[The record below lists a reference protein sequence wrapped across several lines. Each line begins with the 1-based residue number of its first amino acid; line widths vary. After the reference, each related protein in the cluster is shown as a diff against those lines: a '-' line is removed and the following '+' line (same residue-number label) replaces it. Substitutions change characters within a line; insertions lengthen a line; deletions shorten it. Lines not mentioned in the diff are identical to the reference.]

1 MQSLNFENLNIG
13 DIVLTVPKTKW
24 HNIGNL
30 GMSTS
35 LYVVQSVD
43 TENLTAV
50 VANIGNGTANL
61 LTTSTDGQTTIA
73 PMSGNDPAI
82 TCEAFQMS
90 HEEAIET
97 RMGERT
103 QAERL
108 LGHHLESRLDTI
120 TPRPVDQFIEDFYA
134 KAHSTDQGT
143 NSYVSD
149 ITAGYRLMR
158 DLLEGVR
165 DMYDKESAKEATLL
179 EAIREES
186 SKVYTQIMALVKE
199 ADIKYVYSPEV
210 VTFTTQAPYCNPRT
224 FRVGTSIMRE
234 DEPYTIT
241 RVSATRAYITDINGE
256 EVGYISSSKA
266 DGLKF
271 TIKNA
276 PVEDKRHRNKWE
288 YATHPAISE
297 PNRCNYSPSPVRP
310 IRAHHQSTGYFNRAP
325 ITRHRTTTKAVSPVV
340 TKHSTRDVTGATHN
354 IAHNSG
360 TELLF
365 GTTLSGAKIWTQ
377 TATPANSNPVR
388 NVIFAKLKYCRL
400 PNGSSSTSISF
411 NNCMMTAGKIVKKLP
426 NIAKSIKESV
436 ATELKSMIST
446 LL

>member
-35 LYVVQSVD
+35 LYVDQSVD

-97 RMGERT
+97 RMSERI

-108 LGHHLESRLDTI
+108 LGRHLSTRLDTL
-120 TPRPVDQFIEDFYA
+120 TPRPVDQFIEKFYA
-134 KAHSTDQGT
+134 KAYATDKDI
-143 NSYVSD
+143 NSYVSNVA
-149 ITAGYRLMR
+149 AGYKMMR
-158 DLLEGVR
+158 EILEGVR

-179 EAIREES
+179 ESIREES
-186 SKVYTQIMALVKE
+186 SKVYSQIMELVQE
-199 ADIKYVYSPEV
+199 ADIKYVYSPEA
-210 VTFTTQAPYCNPRT
+210 VTLTTEAPYCAPRT

-234 DEPYTIT
+234 GEPYTIT
-241 RVSATRAYITDINGE
+241 RVSTTRAYITDINE
-256 EVGYISSSKA
+256 EEAGYISSSKSE
-266 DGLKF
+266 GVKV

-276 PVEDKRHRNKWE
+276 PSEDKRRRNKWE
-288 YATHPAISE
+288 YVTYPASTPAEMVKLDKLTDEVQEIMEEHYRKMQNMIEEADCSRVTDFANIARRR
-297 PNRCNYSPSPVRP
+297 PPSTYVL
-310 IRAHHQSTGYFNRAP
+310 S
-325 ITRHRTTTKAVSPVV
+325 
-340 TKHSTRDVTGATHN
+340 DN
-354 IAHNSG
+354 IAHIQDFVNAAQK
-360 TELLF
+360 TQRELEQCKSDFL
-365 GTTLSGAKIWTQ
+365 
-377 TATPANSNPVR
+377 
-388 NVIFAKLKYCRL
+388 LKAERL
-400 PNGSSSTSISF
+400 TNRAYG
-411 NNCMMTAGKIVKKLP
+411 L
-426 NIAKSIKESV
+426 
-436 ATELKSMIST
+436 
-446 LL
+446 

>member
-1 MQSLNFENLNIG
+1 MQSLNFESLSIG
-13 DIVLTVPKTKW
+13 DVVLTASTTKW

-30 GMSTS
+30 GMNTC

-43 TENLTAV
+43 TENMTAV
-50 VANIGNGTANL
+50 VANTGNGTANL

-73 PMSGNDPAI
+73 PMSGNDPAT

-90 HEEAIET
+90 HEEAIEK

-120 TPRPVDQFIEDFYA
+120 TPRPVDQFIEEFYA

-165 DMYDKESAKEATLL
+165 NMYDKESAKEATLL

-186 SKVYTQIMALVKE
+186 SKVYARIMALVKE

-210 VTFTTQAPYCNPRT
+210 VTLTTQAPYCNPRT

-288 YATHPAISE
+288 YATYPAS
-297 PNRCNYSPSPVRP
+297 
-310 IRAHHQSTGYFNRAP
+310 
-325 ITRHRTTTKAVSPVV
+325 
-340 TKHSTRDVTGATHN
+340 
-354 IAHNSG
+354 
-360 TELLF
+360 
-365 GTTLSGAKIWTQ
+365 
-377 TATPANSNPVR
+377 TPAEMV
-388 NVIFAKLKYCRL
+388 KLDNLTIEVEEIMAEHY
-400 PNGSSSTSISF
+400 
-411 NNCMMTAGKIVKKLP
+411 KK
-426 NIAKSIKESV
+426 V
-436 ATELKSMIST
+436 QSMIEEADCSRVT
-446 LL
+446 DFVTIARRRPPHTYILSDSITHIKDFVNSVQKTQRELEQYKSDFFLKAERLTNKAYGL

>member
-210 VTFTTQAPYCNPRT
+210 VTLTTQAPYCNPRT

-288 YATHPAISE
+288 YATYPASTPAEMVKLDNLTIE
-297 PNRCNYSPSPVRP
+297 VEEIMAEHYKKV
-310 IRAHHQSTGYFNRAP
+310 QSMIEEADCSR
-325 ITRHRTTTKAVSPVV
+325 V
-340 TKHSTRDVTGATHN
+340 TDFAN
-354 IAHNSG
+354 IARRRPPHTYILSDSITHIQDFVNSVQK
-360 TELLF
+360 TQRELEQYKSDF
-365 GTTLSGAKIWTQ
+365 
-377 TATPANSNPVR
+377 
-388 NVIFAKLKYCRL
+388 FLKAERL
-400 PNGSSSTSISF
+400 TNKAYG
-411 NNCMMTAGKIVKKLP
+411 L
-426 NIAKSIKESV
+426 
-436 ATELKSMIST
+436 
-446 LL
+446 

>member
-1 MQSLNFENLNIG
+1 MQSLNFESLSIG

-24 HNIGNL
+24 RNIGNL
-30 GMSTS
+30 GMNTR

-43 TENLTAV
+43 AESLTTVLADTS
-50 VANIGNGTANL
+50 NGTANL
-61 LTTSTDGQTTIA
+61 LTTSADGQTTIA
-73 PMSGNDPAI
+73 PMSGNDPAT

-120 TPRPVDQFIEDFYA
+120 TPRPVDQFIEEFYA

-165 DMYDKESAKEATLL
+165 DMYDKESAKEVALL

-186 SKVYTQIMALVKE
+186 SKVYIQIMALVKE

-210 VTFTTQAPYCNPRT
+210 VTLTTQAPYCNPRT

-234 DEPYTIT
+234 DEPYQ
-241 RVSATRAYITDINGE
+241 
-256 EVGYISSSKA
+256 
-266 DGLKF
+266 GL
-271 TIKNA
+271 IG
-276 PVEDKRHRNKWE
+276 VW
-288 YATHPAISE
+288 
-297 PNRCNYSPSPVRP
+297 
-310 IRAHHQSTGYFNRAP
+310 
-325 ITRHRTTTKAVSPVV
+325 
-340 TKHSTRDVTGATHN
+340 
-354 IAHNSG
+354 
-360 TELLF
+360 
-365 GTTLSGAKIWTQ
+365 
-377 TATPANSNPVR
+377 
-388 NVIFAKLKYCRL
+388 
-400 PNGSSSTSISF
+400 
-411 NNCMMTAGKIVKKLP
+411 
-426 NIAKSIKESV
+426 
-436 ATELKSMIST
+436 
-446 LL
+446 

>member
-1 MQSLNFENLNIG
+1 MQSLNFDSLSIG

-24 HNIGNL
+24 RNIGDL

-43 TENLTAV
+43 AESLTTVLADTS
-50 VANIGNGTANL
+50 NGTANL
-61 LTTSTDGQTTIA
+61 LTTSADGQTTIA
-73 PMSGNDPAI
+73 PMSGNTPAI

-90 HEEAIET
+90 HVEASEK
-97 RMGERT
+97 RMSERI

-108 LGHHLESRLDTI
+108 LGRHLSTRLDTI
-120 TPRPVDQFIEDFYA
+120 TPRPVDQFIEEFYI
-134 KAHSTDQGT
+134 KAHSTDKDIS
-143 NSYVSD
+143 SYVSNVA
-149 ITAGYRLMR
+149 AGYNMMR
-158 DLLEGVR
+158 EILEGVR
-165 DMYDKESAKEATLL
+165 DMYDKESAKETALL
-179 EAIREES
+179 ETIREES

-288 YATHPAISE
+288 YATYPASTPAEMVKLDNLTIEVEEIMAEHYKKVQSMIE
-297 PNRCNYSPSPVRP
+297 EADCSRVTDFANIARRRPPSTYVL
-310 IRAHHQSTGYFNRAP
+310 S
-325 ITRHRTTTKAVSPVV
+325 
-340 TKHSTRDVTGATHN
+340 DN
-354 IAHNSG
+354 IAHVQDFVNSAQK
-360 TELLF
+360 TRRELEQRKSDFL
-365 GTTLSGAKIWTQ
+365 
-377 TATPANSNPVR
+377 
-388 NVIFAKLKYCRL
+388 LKAERL
-400 PNGSSSTSISF
+400 TNKAYG
-411 NNCMMTAGKIVKKLP
+411 L
-426 NIAKSIKESV
+426 
-436 ATELKSMIST
+436 
-446 LL
+446 